1 MYRGGGFGALSA
13 FAVTAHSP
21 CACLLPQIESMV
33 RTADVDSS
41 NTIDFGEFQQMYAK
55 LAGC

>member
-1 MYRGGGFGALSA
+1 MEAFRQMGGELS
-13 FAVTAHSP
+13 
-21 CACLLPQIESMV
+21 LDQIESMV